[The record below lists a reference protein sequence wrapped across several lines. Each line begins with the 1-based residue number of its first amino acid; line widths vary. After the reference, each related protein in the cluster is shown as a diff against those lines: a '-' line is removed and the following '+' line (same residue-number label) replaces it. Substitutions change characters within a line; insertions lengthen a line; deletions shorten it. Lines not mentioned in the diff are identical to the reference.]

1 MKLALSSLNDL
12 NKAATKILDFLVQKN
27 HKIVILKGEMGAG
40 KTTLINELMSIMG
53 IQDHSSSP
61 TYSIVN
67 EYFSVNY
74 GVIYHFDFY
83 RINNDEEAYD
93 IGVEEIF
100 EEDAYIFIEWPE
112 KIENLL
118 PNKYVCL
125 TITIEDELRTI
136 EVAEV

>member
-1 MKLALSSLNDL
+1 MNLQLSSLDDL
-12 NKAATKILDFLVQKN
+12 NKVAAEILEFLVQRK
-27 HKIVILKGEMGAG
+27 HKFVILRGEMGAG
-40 KTTLINELMSIMG
+40 KTTFINELLAIMG

-83 RINNDEEAYD
+83 RIKNDEEAYD

-100 EEDAYIFIEWPE
+100 EEDAYIFAEWPE

-118 PNKYVCL
+118 PSNHVCL

-136 EVAEV
+136 QVEEV